1 MEVTITHS
9 GMANSVQ
16 VSASIPNLV
25 RVVPN
30 VPIGIELQL
39 YRDGVNGKSAY
50 EIAVQNGY
58 LGTEQNWLSSLIAGN
73 NAIKNEIPLG
83 LINGLNTN
91 FTSQYHFI
99 PESVEVFLNG
109 LKQQKITEYQ
119 TLGNN
124 TIIVSNSLN
133 TQEIVTI
140 NYIKL

>member
-9 GMANSVQ
+9 GVANSVQ

-58 LGTEQNWLSSLIAGN
+58 LGTEQNWLSGLIAGN
-73 NAIKNEIPLG
+73 NAIKNETPLG

>member
-9 GMANSVQ
+9 GVANSVQ

-58 LGTEQNWLSSLIAGN
+58 LGTEQNWLSSLISGN
-73 NAIKNEIPLG
+73 NAIKNEIPSG